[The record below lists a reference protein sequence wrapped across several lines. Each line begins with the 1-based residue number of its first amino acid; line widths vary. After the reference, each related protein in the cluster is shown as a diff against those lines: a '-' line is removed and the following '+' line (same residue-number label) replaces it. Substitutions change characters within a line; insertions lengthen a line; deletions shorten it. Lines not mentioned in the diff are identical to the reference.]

1 MKKLLFIILT
11 LAALTGC
18 NGLRLGVGVRGEL
31 IGDVIVLDGDTF
43 KIRKWIS
50 DSLFVIL
57 NNEHPEEDAP
67 CYLLKY
73 ERNGFYYPLIE
84 ANSIAPIRNT
94 VNYVGIDDNNVYDI
108 KAKKILFSPPCDV
121 YSFIILANGRIC
133 AFSEVQIR
141 FASLMGNVS
150 DYRIRYIVASRRK
163 TEC

>member
-108 KAKKILFSPPCDV
+108 KAKKILFSPPCDASWL
-121 YSFIILANGRIC
+121 YYIGTWKDLCLFGSSDTLC
-133 AFSEVQIR
+133 FSDGKCVG
-141 FASLMGNVS
+141 L
-150 DYRIRYIVASRRK
+150 
-163 TEC
+163 

>member
-31 IGDVIVLDGDTF
+31 VGDVIVLDGDTF

-108 KAKKILFSPPCDV
+108 KAKKILFSPPCDASWL
-121 YSFIILANGRIC
+121 YYIGTWKDLCLFGSSDTLC
-133 AFSEVQIR
+133 FSD
-141 FASLMGNVS
+141 G
-150 DYRIRYIVASRRK
+150 K
-163 TEC
+163 